1 MMTGSCPTAGNELF
15 WWGVMV
21 GRGGKEKEHECKE
34 VIQSCAD
41 LQICGH
47 GLP

>member
-15 WWGVMV
+15 WDGGEWRV
-21 GRGGKEKEHECKE
+21 GGGGKRKNMNVKG

-41 LQICGH
+41 FADM
-47 GLP
+47 